1 MNKEEIN
8 EGVLILQLLKVDD
21 NWSKLKYKEGCSWIA
36 VKEEAHLINMKLKA
50 DQFDNI
56 NFNYIEELR
65 VKAQNYD
72 LINEEMQTKEIK
84 LQHLSDS
91 VYNYSTNVGDWEI
104 SEELQAFADS
114 LMDLSLI
121 LKEIFN
127 WREYLI
133 GTIKFKKGRNVMSS
147 IIIKTIYY

>member
-1 MNKEEIN
+1 
-8 EGVLILQLLKVDD
+8 
-21 NWSKLKYKEGCSWIA
+21 
-36 VKEEAHLINMKLKA
+36 MKLKA

-56 NFNYIEELR
+56 NFNYIEELK

-114 LMDLSLI
+114 LMDLDN
-121 LKEIFN
+121 FN
-127 WREYLI
+127 IE
-133 GTIKFKKGRNVMSS
+133 GNV
-147 IIIKTIYY
+147 